1 MKINYYRHW
10 VHQRKE
16 TLPYRHAV
24 PMATPAATAAPPAS
38 KPAWSGIPRP
48 HCIRK
53 QVWWEG
59 RGGASRLFSNFRV
72 ILINRNSSGPLYLGW
87 SFKWIF
93 KCVQVLNNW
102 VNVIQLWNTSPS
114 PIAGEDDGK
123 NWARTPNGEWKLC
136 SVLCHDNVN
145 MAVKLCHKERIC
157 IHCRQTEVELQK
169 HSLADGST
177 AQASAVRPRP
187 TELEIFV
194 CACRDG
200 MYWLPWC
207 TLVRSYCKSTICRGI
222 CDSPG
227 LRRK

>member
-10 VHQRKE
+10 AHQRKE

-48 HCIRK
+48 HCICK
-53 QVWWEG
+53 QVWWERG
-59 RGGASRLFSNFRV
+59 GGASRLFSNFRV
-72 ILINRNSSGPLYLGW
+72 MLINSSGALYLGW

-102 VNVIQLWNTSPS
+102 LNVIQLWNTSPS

-123 NWARTPNGEWKLC
+123 DAERRMEA
-136 SVLCHDNVN
+136 VLCHDNIN

-187 TELEIFV
+187 TKLDIFV

-200 MYWLPWC
+200 MYWLPSC
-207 TLVRSYCKSTICRGI
+207 ALVRSYCNSAICRGI
-222 CDSPG
+222 FDSPG
-227 LRRK
+227 LGRK